1 MRQASHDFS
10 ANQQHIGGTY
20 LDKFIISRDGSM
32 MKNSLAGNFLIAT
45 PSMEDRRFKRAVI
58 LICDHDEEHA
68 MGIVLNR
75 AMPKLTLPSL
85 LDQLGIE
92 SSIKL
97 PRAPILN
104 GGPCQPDR
112 GFVLHTDDWE
122 SEESSLSI
130 GNGLRLTATRD
141 VLQAIANGH
150 RPLRSALALGY
161 SGWNG
166 GQLENEIRENAWLV
180 GECDADTIFD
190 ATNLKAK
197 WESAYARLGLEP
209 WQVSGN
215 VGRA

>member
-1 MRQASHDFS
+1 LSTASLIENPNSD
-10 ANQQHIGGTY
+10 
-20 LDKFIISRDGSM
+20 LDNTVFCYDDM
-32 MKNSLAGNFLIAT
+32 TMKNSLAGHFLIAT

-75 AMPKLTLPSL
+75 AMPRLTLPTL

-92 SSIKL
+92 CSIKL
-97 PRAPILN
+97 PRVPILD

-122 SEESSLSI
+122 SEENSLSI
-130 GNGLRLTATRD
+130 ASGLRLTATRD
-141 VLQAIANGH
+141 VLQAIGRGLPPA
-150 RPLRSALALGY
+150 RATMALGY
-161 SGWNG
+161 SGWNS
-166 GQLENEIRENAWLV
+166 GQLETEIRENVWLV
-180 GECDADTIFD
+180 AEADADAIFD
-190 ATNLKAK
+190 ATNLKSK

-209 WQVSGN
+209 WQVSAS

>member
-1 MRQASHDFS
+1 
-10 ANQQHIGGTY
+10 
-20 LDKFIISRDGSM
+20 
-32 MKNSLAGNFLIAT
+32 MKNSLAGRFLIAT

-75 AMPKLTLPSL
+75 AMPKLTLPTL

-92 SSIKL
+92 CSIKL
-97 PRAPILN
+97 PRAPILD

-122 SEESSLSI
+122 SEESSLPI
-130 GNGLRLTATRD
+130 AHGLRLTATRD
-141 VLQAIANGH
+141 VLQAIARGLPPA
-150 RPLRSALALGY
+150 RATMALGY
-161 SGWNG
+161 SGWNS
-166 GQLENEIRENAWLV
+166 GQLETEIRENVWLV
-180 GECDADTIFD
+180 ADADTDAIFD
-190 ATNLKAK
+190 ATNLKSK

>member
-1 MRQASHDFS
+1 
-10 ANQQHIGGTY
+10 
-20 LDKFIISRDGSM
+20 
-32 MKNSLAGNFLIAT
+32 MKNSLAGRFLIAT

-85 LDQLGIE
+85 LDQVGIE
-92 SSIKL
+92 STITL
-97 PRAPILN
+97 PRAAVLN

-122 SEESSLSI
+122 SDDNSLAIAS
-130 GNGLRLTATRD
+130 GLRLTATRD
-141 VLQAIANGH
+141 ALEAIARGH
-150 RPLRSALALGY
+150 KPARATLALGY
-161 SGWNG
+161 SGWSG
-166 GQLENEIRENAWLV
+166 GQLETEIRENVWLV
-180 GECDADTIFD
+180 GDPDPDTIFD
-190 ATNLKAK
+190 ASNLKSK
-197 WESAYARLGLEP
+197 WEGAYTRLGLQP

>member
-1 MRQASHDFS
+1 VSHDFS
-10 ANQQHIGGTY
+10 ATKQFIKTHC
-20 LDKFIISRDGSM
+20 LDKLGNSRDGGF

-68 MGIVLNR
+68 MGIILNR
-75 AMPKLTLPSL
+75 AMPKLTLPGL

-92 SSIKL
+92 CSIKL

-112 GFVLHTDDWE
+112 GFVVHTDDWE
-122 SEESSLSI
+122 SEESSLAI
-130 GNGLRLTATRD
+130 ANGLRMTATRD
-141 VLQAIANGH
+141 VLQAIARGH
-150 RPLRSALALGY
+150 RPIRSTMALGY
-161 SGWNG
+161 SGWSG

-180 GECDADTIFD
+180 AESDPDTIFD
-190 ATNLKAK
+190 ATNLKSK